1 MKSDIYLSGTA
12 DNPIM
17 FSLSENTQISLE
29 LDLNALGTKDSTIT
43 EIHGDF
49 VYSVKNAGTS
59 TLTSFPFTLGDFNVS
74 KKVDVVLR
82 QK

>member
-43 EIHGDF
+43 EIHVDF
-49 VYSVKNAGTS
+49 VY
-59 TLTSFPFTLGDFNVS
+59 
-74 KKVDVVLR
+74 
-82 QK
+82 